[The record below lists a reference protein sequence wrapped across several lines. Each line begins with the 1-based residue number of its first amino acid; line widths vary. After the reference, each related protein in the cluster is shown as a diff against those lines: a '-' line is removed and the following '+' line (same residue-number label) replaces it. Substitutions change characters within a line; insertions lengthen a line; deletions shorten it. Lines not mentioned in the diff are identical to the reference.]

1 MCNIFDLPLALIF
14 EEILPDKSSGDSED
28 DDEDDDADNGNE
40 SKGER
45 LMPFLLCF
53 QSSNLFSAN
62 YRIYFSP
69 IIGKIFSQS
78 SEKCGES
85 HNYGV

>member
-1 MCNIFDLPLALIF
+1 MCDIFDLPLALIF

-28 DDEDDDADNGNE
+28 GDEDDDEDDGNE

-53 QSSNLFSAN
+53 QSDA
-62 YRIYFSP
+62 
-69 IIGKIFSQS
+69 IIKVDT
-78 SEKCGES
+78 EW
-85 HNYGV
+85 